1 MELKE
6 ECIGKSDL
14 YDESEL
20 PEMKRFVAG
29 GSSDSSFKE
38 VRLFFVFRSL

>member
-6 ECIGKSDL
+6 ECIGESDL
-14 YDESEL
+14 FDESEL
-20 PEMKRFVAG
+20 PETVGFVAG

-38 VRLFFVFRSL
+38 VCLFFFFRSL